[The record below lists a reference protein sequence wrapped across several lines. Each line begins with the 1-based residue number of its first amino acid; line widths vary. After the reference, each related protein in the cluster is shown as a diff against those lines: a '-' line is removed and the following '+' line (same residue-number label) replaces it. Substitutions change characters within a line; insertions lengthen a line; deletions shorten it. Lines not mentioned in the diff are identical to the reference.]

1 MLTLPQQH
9 NERPEDDANSL
20 GDRLAIW
27 SLMYYGIMGIVAL
40 LLDLRCWMDS
50 GQFEIASPCSVPTV
64 SLMSVA
70 GVALSVAAL
79 ACRPRKPIRL
89 LIAGVMLV
97 VFVWASFF
105 TRHLQTMA

>member
-1 MLTLPQQH
+1 MQ

-40 LLDLRCWMDS
+40 VLDLRCWMDS

-79 ACRPRKPIRL
+79 ACRPRKPIRI
-89 LIAGVMLV
+89 LIASVMLL
-97 VFVWASFF
+97 VFVWASLFAW
-105 TRHLQTMA
+105 HLQTMA